1 MEIVILIIGII
12 QGVIFGFATNQIIKN
27 KGYSENWFWW
37 GFFFSFLAVIV
48 AATKPD
54 NHPNQQMVI
63 KSEIPQ
69 ESPKPVITKAMSSK
83 DFADKVD
90 INSPIHITSWKIQKE
105 NDALYLYIQFLNVS
119 DISVSAVMFNVAGF
133 NSFTDNVKVDGEDEF
148 EVIGQDYSV
157 YPGMHETLKTLL
169 TSKDIRKVDIKVK
182 KVCFSNDK
190 IYEPDGCKW
199 INTKQKPLEDRYIEC
214 VREENDKGNYYS
226 IIEQDYWQCVCGF
239 VNTGEVCRFC
249 SMKKDIA
256 SKFTMNQMADTYDK
270 YLAELEEERIKEE
283 EIRIEAERM
292 AEIAERKRQEEAE
305 QERIRLQKNKK
316 FRRKITA
323 ICASILMIVVIG
335 TVSIVFISKSR
346 KYEND
351 RKNISSYIEEE
362 EYDSAFNVMI
372 SSDNYDKL
380 ADEFG
385 NIIWKKETEIDS
397 SFMKN
402 SFKYAYNGDN
412 MQYIGDKARN
422 GICYYSTN
430 EDKVTSGYN
439 YSETESVY
447 AVTSEQRKIKLFEKS
462 VYDKDGYVC
471 IEGVAHEALEDNFYD
486 TIWSNGWLF
495 LSVSIIDVERSEGI
509 YALKYDEDKNK
520 TYEVKVTDEIPYDS
534 YCYLKM
540 RDGNIVI
547 SLDQNLNNIKESRK
561 LKIFDVVNGN
571 VSDTSYS
578 KLNEKYDSDIKG
590 NILIMCEE

>member
-12 QGVIFGFATNQIIKN
+12 QGVVFGFATNQIIKN

-54 NHPNQQMVI
+54 NHPNQQVVI

-69 ESPKPVITKAMSSK
+69 KFPKPVITKALSSNE
-83 DFADKVD
+83 FADKVD

-105 NDALYLYIQFLNVS
+105 NDDLCLYIQFLNVS

-169 TSKDIRKVDIKVK
+169 PSKDIRKVDIKVK

-190 IYEPDGCKW
+190 IYEPDECKW
-199 INTKQKPLEDRYIEC
+199 INTKQKLLEDRYIEC

-249 SMKKDIA
+249 GMKKDVA
-256 SKFTMNQMADTYDK
+256 SKFTMNQMTDTYDK
-270 YLAELEEERIKEE
+270 YLIELEEERIKEE
-283 EIRIEAERM
+283 EIRNEAERM

-305 QERIRLQKNKK
+305 QERIRLQKDKK

-323 ICASILMIVVIG
+323 ICGSILMIVVIG

-351 RKNISSYIEEE
+351 RANISSYIAEE
-362 EYDSAFNVMI
+362 EYDSAFNLMI
-372 SSDNYDKL
+372 SSDNDDKL

-385 NIIWKKETEIDS
+385 DIIWKKEKKLDN
-397 SFMKN
+397 SFMKD
-402 SFKYAYNGDN
+402 SFKHASNADK
-412 MQYIGDKARN
+412 MQYIEDKARN
-422 GICYYSTN
+422 GVCYYSINTD
-430 EDKVTSGYN
+430 ETSESH
-439 YSETESVY
+439 YSETEYIY
-447 AVTSEQRKIKLFEKS
+447 AVTSDQSKIKLFERS
-462 VYDKDGYVC
+462 AYDKKGYVF
-471 IEGVAHEALEDNFYD
+471 IEGLANKAFEDDFYD

-495 LSVSIIDVERSEGI
+495 LSVSIKDVDRSGGI

-520 TYEVKVTDEIPYDS
+520 AYEVKVTDETPYNS

-540 RDGNIVI
+540 KDGNIVI

>member
-1 MEIVILIIGII
+1 M
-12 QGVIFGFATNQIIKN
+12 
-27 KGYSENWFWW
+27 
-37 GFFFSFLAVIV
+37 
-48 AATKPD
+48 
-54 NHPNQQMVI
+54 
-63 KSEIPQ
+63 
-69 ESPKPVITKAMSSK
+69 
-83 DFADKVD
+83 
-90 INSPIHITSWKIQKE
+90 
-105 NDALYLYIQFLNVS
+105 
-119 DISVSAVMFNVAGF
+119 
-133 NSFTDNVKVDGEDEF
+133 
-148 EVIGQDYSV
+148 
-157 YPGMHETLKTLL
+157 
-169 TSKDIRKVDIKVK
+169 
-182 KVCFSNDK
+182 
-190 IYEPDGCKW
+190 
-199 INTKQKPLEDRYIEC
+199 
-214 VREENDKGNYYS
+214 
-226 IIEQDYWQCVCGF
+226 
-239 VNTGEVCRFC
+239 
-249 SMKKDIA
+249 
-256 SKFTMNQMADTYDK
+256 
-270 YLAELEEERIKEE
+270 AELEEERIKEE

>member
-12 QGVIFGFATNQIIKN
+12 QGVVFGFATNQIIKN
-27 KGYSENWFWW
+27 KGYNENWFWW

-54 NHPNQQMVI
+54 NHPNQQVVI
-63 KSEIPQ
+63 KSEIPK
-69 ESPKPVITKAMSSK
+69 EYPKQVITKAMSSN

-105 NDALYLYIQFLNVS
+105 NDDLYLYIQFLNVS

-133 NSFTDNVKVDGEDEF
+133 NSFNDNVKVDGEDEF

-157 YPGMHETLKTLL
+157 YPGMHETLKKLL
-169 TSKDIRKVDIKVK
+169 PSKDIRKVDIKVK

-190 IYEPDGCKW
+190 IYEPDECKW
-199 INTKQKPLEDRYIEC
+199 INTKQKPLEDRYVEC
-214 VREENDKGNYYS
+214 VREENYKGNYYS

-270 YLAELEEERIKEE
+270 YLAELEEKRVKEE
-283 EIRIEAERM
+283 EIRIETERM

-305 QERIRLQKNKK
+305 RERIRLQKNKK

-547 SLDQNLNNIKESRK
+547 SLDKNLNNIKESRK

-578 KLNEKYDSDIKG
+578 KLNERYDSDIKG
-590 NILIMCEE
+590 NILIKCEE

>member
-182 KVCFSNDK
+182 KVCFSNEK
-190 IYEPDGCKW
+190 IYEPEECKW

-256 SKFTMNQMADTYDK
+256 LKFTMNQMADTYDK

-323 ICASILMIVVIG
+323 ICGSILMVVVIG

-351 RKNISSYIEEE
+351 RANISSYIDKE

-380 ADEFG
+380 TDEFG
-385 NIIWKKETEIDS
+385 DIIWKKETELDN
-397 SFMKN
+397 SFMKD
-402 SFKYAYNGDN
+402 SFKYVTKVADMEYNEE
-412 MQYIGDKARN
+412 KARN
-422 GICYYSTN
+422 GVCYFETKTDSTYSWKLHSSRSN
-430 EDKVTSGYN
+430 IK
-439 YSETESVY
+439 SE
-447 AVTSEQRKIKLFEKS
+447 SEQSEPDSESKYTKTKS
-462 VYDKDGYVC
+462 
-471 IEGVAHEALEDNFYD
+471 
-486 TIWSNGWLF
+486 
-495 LSVSIIDVERSEGI
+495 I
-509 YALKYDEDKNK
+509 YAM
-520 TYEVKVTDEIPYDS
+520 TD
-534 YCYLKM
+534 
-540 RDGNIVI
+540 DGT
-547 SLDQNLNNIKESRK
+547 
-561 LKIFDVVNGN
+561 KIRVF
-571 VSDTSYS
+571 
-578 KLNEKYDSDIKG
+578 
-590 NILIMCEE
+590 